1 MSEIKV
7 EQKQCYHIIQVHLA
21 TARFN
26 RFITLDL
33 IVLQVSGTHVTCSN
47 LTPLA
52 FNDLDLACVE
62 REKVMKRF
70 LRVHQKPIGNYKALV
85 RFLEDFKSSKNTHK
99 KHSGIRRVRNSQDF
113 EPIN

>member
-1 MSEIKV
+1 MWMAP
-7 EQKQCYHIIQVHLA
+7 YHIGSYSFTGVRHPCH
-21 TARFN
+21 TFY
-26 RFITLDL
+26 
-33 IVLQVSGTHVTCSN
+33 

-85 RFLEDFKSSKNTHK
+85 RFLEDFDSSKNTHK
-99 KHSGIRRVRNSQDF
+99 NILGSEEYGILKTLN
-113 EPIN
+113 P